1 MLGSMQVP
9 AGHQHQAAHQV
20 VAPPLL
26 RRLSSPEQ
34 VPSAHDDSS
43 SMPML
48 PPRLTSSWSSGSDSM
63 AVDGPFAA
71 QLSAGCDVLFKRLA
85 PSKPVSC
92 VPEGE
97 GLETAETAEPGFGV
111 VPNEAAMSD
120 GNNEAAAVPQFSPA
134 APEALS
140 AAGAFAQLPP
150 PQGDLLRRK
159 RSLLDVAVASSPFGT
174 RRNKE
179 CAYAA
184 APAAAVSA
192 AVGVAADALAH
203 MSEQELNVRQQ
214 QQQHLQRHQQQ
225 QQQHQQSHVF
235 ANSMAL
241 STFAAAP
248 PMVVPADFAFNS
260 NASAMSLSASMF
272 NSNVSMYNSN
282 NSARSRCDS
291 ADSYGDSP
299 GDGASRP
306 RSRSMPLHVD
316 VKREDS
322 DMQVSFTQYHS
333 CLAIYIHSFK

>member
-1 MLGSMQVP
+1 
-9 AGHQHQAAHQV
+9 
-20 VAPPLL
+20 
-26 RRLSSPEQ
+26 
-34 VPSAHDDSS
+34 
-43 SMPML
+43 ML
-48 PPRLTSSWSSGSDSM
+48 PPRLTTSWSSGSDSM

-85 PSKPVSC
+85 PAPKPAVSC

-97 GLETAETAEPGFGV
+97 GLETAEAAEPGFGV
-111 VPNEAAMSD
+111 VPNEANEAAMSD
-120 GNNEAAAVPQFSPA
+120 GNRAAAAVPHYAAAA
-134 APEALS
+134 APEAPS
-140 AAGAFAQLPP
+140 TAGAFAQLPP
-150 PQGDLLRRK
+150 PQGELLRRK

-203 MSEQELNVRQQ
+203 MNEHELNLRQQ
-214 QQQHLQRHQQQ
+214 QQQHLQRHQQ
-225 QQQHQQSHVF
+225 HQQSHVF
-235 ANSMAL
+235 ANSVAL

-282 NSARSRCDS
+282 NSVRSRCDS
-291 ADSYGDSP
+291 SDGYSDSA

-306 RSRSMPLHVD
+306 RSRSMGTGSLHVD

-322 DMQVSFTQYHS
+322 DMQVRVYTIIKLTRADIVK
-333 CLAIYIHSFK
+333 LAIFER